1 MSSEITKEN
10 QIILETKDILYKF
23 YYELQSELKGK
34 EIEVPQDEYEDALYH
49 TKLPTLLHYIKETIY
64 TLIKQ
69 RTPKQIQPVPLTE
82 GEKSFRCYE
91 AQLRKYE
98 NDVRNLVK
106 KQFQYKIQREAMEM
120 RMEEYMMMEE
130 SFEEM
135 KEKLKYEDGKF
146 LDNDKKDNEIFIL
159 RAENTNLKN
168 VISQLEK
175 DKKNIETESR
185 NDKEVINE
193 LKSQVEILYK
203 KVGKLEQ
210 LQKDLSSAS
219 GNSSINI
226 NINNNGNNTTKW
238 VIKHEE
244 LLDRDV
250 IPHSIRKKLK
260 ERNDS
265 EISLKHS
272 KLPSHQNHYYT
283 KSNHNIS
290 ASHRSKLIDC
300 NNFDSTYNKI
310 LSDLSHTKSTCN
322 SRQKSNHQKN
332 NSMNMNLDNSKKVE
346 IMQKYFSNQNN
357 MSRPMSNNYTKIT
370 NLIPNSKFPI
380 TNRTIHN
387 KHILSKLY
395 MQNNNK
401 LMKSGNK
408 STLSIRG
415 QSQRVDN

>member
-1 MSSEITKEN
+1 
-10 QIILETKDILYKF
+10 
-23 YYELQSELKGK
+23 
-34 EIEVPQDEYEDALYH
+34 
-49 TKLPTLLHYIKETIY
+49 
-64 TLIKQ
+64 
-69 RTPKQIQPVPLTE
+69 
-82 GEKSFRCYE
+82 
-91 AQLRKYE
+91 
-98 NDVRNLVK
+98 
-106 KQFQYKIQREAMEM
+106 
-120 RMEEYMMMEE
+120 MEE

-250 IPHSIRKKLK
+250 IPQSIRKKLK

-408 STLSIRG
+408 PTLSIRG